1 MSWITPGLEMII
13 RLGLASV
20 VGFLVGL
27 DRESTGH
34 PAGERTH
41 ALVALGAATFAMISD
56 RAFPGSDPARVA
68 AGVVT
73 GIGFLGAGM
82 IVNQNPDRVSGLTTA
97 AGIWAVGGIG
107 LSIGA
112 GLYWLGISSAGFVLL
127 ILLSK
132 RILRP
137 CKRNDKKQSRR
148 EKKDQVRAQS
158 QPQDETT
165 SLD

>member
-73 GIGFLGAGM
+73 GIGFPRQRPDDSGRNLGCRRYW
-82 IVNQNPDRVSGLTTA
+82 IVDWGRPLLVGCFIGWFCAAHPAVETHTA
-97 AGIWAVGGIG
+97 T
-107 LSIGA
+107 L
-112 GLYWLGISSAGFVLL
+112 
-127 ILLSK
+127 
-132 RILRP
+132 
-137 CKRNDKKQSRR
+137 
-148 EKKDQVRAQS
+148 
-158 QPQDETT
+158 
-165 SLD
+165 

>member
-1 MSWITPGLEMII
+1 MHWITPDMERSI

-20 VGFLVGL
+20 LGFLIGL

-34 PAGERTH
+34 AAGERTH

-56 RAFPGSDPARVA
+56 AAFPGSDPARVA

-82 IVNQNPDRVSGLTTA
+82 IMTQDPDRVRGLTTA

-112 GLYWLGISSAGFVLL
+112 GLYWLGVSSAGFVLL

-132 RILRP
+132 RIFQP
-137 CKRNDKKQSRR
+137 GKRSGKRQSKRAT
-148 EKKDQVRAQS
+148 KKDAAKEGTRTHE
-158 QPQDETT
+158 ET
-165 SLD
+165 